1 MPYRVETASTA
12 RAGCNS
18 TECKAAG
25 IKIDKDDLRLGVWV
39 PFEDRGSWKWR
50 HWGCVTGKVI
60 EGIRNLILDPA
71 NPGTYRW
78 DMLDGYDSE
87 GIEKNSL
94 ERKPELQEKVRR
106 CITQG
111 FIDEYD
117 FNGDPEM
124 NVLGA
129 VGLRTKEKKK
139 SGKDQM
145 ACTHALDQMKAEI
158 ALGEGTAAG
167 KKRAK
172 VEVDRDE
179 ATPVKKKRAIKEKAD
194 SENGEDIKPAKP
206 ASKTRLKEVK
216 KEEYG
221 EVSEATI
228 EDSKPVPSKKSRA
241 KKAIKK
247 EEEIDE
253 MTAEANPAP
262 ARKSRAKGVKK
273 EEQDAEMSG
282 TAGDDQFHK
291 NEEDFNVP
299 VPVIAPKKRALGGKK
314 AVKAEPADED
324 AVANDSYP
332 EEAKPA
338 PKKRSKKAVK
348 DGKIKKSALTDDSKS
363 GVLEGP
369 FVYTNT

>member
-1 MPYRVETASTA
+1 TASTA

-111 FIDEYD
+111 LIDEYD
-117 FNGDPEM
+117 FNG
-124 NVLGA
+124 
-129 VGLRTKEKKK
+129 
-139 SGKDQM
+139 
-145 ACTHALDQMKAEI
+145 
-158 ALGEGTAAG
+158 LGEGTAAG

-363 GVLEGP
+363 GVVLEGP
-369 FVYTNT
+369 SVYTNT